1 MSVRILKGKEGVR
14 HVNSHFQQSDD
25 ANTCAVAQN
34 GLNQDY
40 LDDNEKLTRSRAI
53 DYRTLGLQ

>member
-1 MSVRILKGKEGVR
+1 MSVQILKVKEGVR

-34 GLNQDY
+34 GLNQEY
-40 LDDNEKLTRSRAI
+40 LDDNQ
-53 DYRTLGLQ
+53 TLIIS